1 MIGAGLG
8 SQSDSRR
15 AYPAGVMFRWLLQLV
30 IHGCLITSLSSA
42 GFPDLFSS
50 EKRAGL
56 VPAAEAAAS
65 FRLPPGFKVTVFA
78 AEPDVQQP
86 ISMTFD
92 PRGRLWV
99 AENYTY
105 AEAGVNFATNL
116 NDRVLVLED
125 QDHDGRFDRRTVFWD
140 QAKILTSVEVGLGGV
155 FALCP
160 PQLLFLPDRNG
171 DDVPDGPPEVLLDGF
186 TTTGGNRHT
195 FANGLKWGPDGW
207 LWGRVGISSGA
218 KIGVPGAPDD
228 QRVEMRGGIWR
239 YHPSRRVIEA
249 VSHGTTNPWGL
260 DWNEVGEP
268 FFINTVIG
276 HLWHAIPGAH
286 FQRMHGNDVDPH
298 AYALIGQHAD
308 HYHFDTGAGWQKSRA
323 AFDGSAFAA
332 GSDELG
338 GGHAHCGLMIYQ
350 GDNWPAQYRGKL
362 FTINL
367 HGRRLNVE
375 RLERDGSGYVGRHER
390 DFLHIG
396 DPWFR
401 GLDLIQGP
409 DGSVFLSDWADT
421 GECHDHDGVHR
432 TSGRIYRISYG
443 ESPAPPPPDV
453 SRATGEELLGML
465 TSSNEWLARQARR
478 VIADRKVAGKVN
490 FPSQTQLAVEF
501 AKQTKVAARLRLLWA
516 MNVLG
521 PIDTGW
527 LVQRISGPTRDGHEA
542 VRSWAVRLLT
552 DSLSVQRERLAAPA
566 SEVVKRDAAA
576 AALKTIRDAFV
587 ERARLDQFESVLLY
601 LAAALQQLPVA
612 EREPLALAL
621 VARTEVARDHNLP
634 LLLWTGI
641 EPMIAA
647 QPELAVPLT
656 KAATAPQLRQFI
668 ARRLAEDLVA
678 KPEPVNAL
686 VAAALH
692 WPEPVQSDLIRGLGD
707 GLRGWRKAAA
717 PTGWKAF
724 ADSARQL
731 AVPDVEEQLRSLNL
745 LFGDGRALDDLK
757 AILANDTGDTGS
769 RRNAL
774 RTLLASRAEGLA
786 ALLRKSANDG
796 GLRPEALIGLLQLGE
811 ADAVEFTMHR
821 YQWLGLEER
830 PAVLGALVSR
840 VSGARAVLEAIAKG
854 QIGRAELTAF
864 HARQI
869 AGLGDEALA
878 RQLGEVWG
886 SVQAGGADHSAEA
899 ARWREQLTSDRLRV
913 ANLAQGR
920 RLFGQ
925 NCAPCH
931 KLFGEGGTVGPDL
944 TGSGRSNLD
953 YLLENLLA
961 PSAVVPADYRM
972 TVVTLKDGTVLNGL
986 LREPTARTV
995 TLQSQTEARVIER
1008 SDITTLE
1015 QSDQSMMP
1023 EGILSQLSPEAARD
1037 LIAYLMTPRPLP

>member
-1 MIGAGLG
+1 
-8 SQSDSRR
+8 
-15 AYPAGVMFRWLLQLV
+15 MFRWLLHLV
-30 IHGCLITSLSSA
+30 IHGCLIASLYSA
-42 GFPDLFSS
+42 GFPEPFNT
-50 EKRAGL
+50 EKRSGL
-56 VPAAEAAAS
+56 VPATEAAAS
-65 FRLPPGFKVTVFA
+65 FHLPPGFKVSVFA

-125 QDHDGRFDRRTVFWD
+125 QDHDGRCDRRAVFWD

-186 TTTGGNRHT
+186 TTTSGNRHT

-207 LWGRVGISSGA
+207 LWGRIGISSGA
-218 KIGVPGAPDD
+218 KIGTPGAADD
-228 QRVEMRGGIWR
+228 QRIELRGGIWR
-239 YHPSRRVIEA
+239 YHPGRRVIEA

-260 DWNEVGEP
+260 DWNEIGEP

-308 HYHFDTGAGWQKSRA
+308 HCHFDTGAGWQKSRA
-323 AFDGSAFAA
+323 AFDGSTFAA

-390 DFLHIG
+390 DFLQIG

-401 GLDLIQGP
+401 GLDLIQAP
-409 DGSVFLSDWADT
+409 DGTVLLSDWSDT

-443 ESPAPPPPDV
+443 EARALPPPDV
-453 SRATGEELLGML
+453 SRATADELLALL

-478 VIADRKVAGKVN
+478 VIADRKHAGRSN
-490 FPSQTQLAVEF
+490 FPSRTQLEVEF
-501 AKQTKVAARLRLLWA
+501 ARQNRPTARLRLLWA

-521 PIDTGW
+521 PIDPGW
-527 LVQRISGPTRDGHEA
+527 LVQRISGPTRDGSEA
-542 VRSWAVRLLT
+542 VRSWGVRLLA
-552 DSLSVQRERLAAPA
+552 DSLSIQRESLAAPA
-566 SEVVKRDAAA
+566 SEVVRRDAAA
-576 AALKTIRDAFV
+576 AAMQIIRDALV
-587 ERARLDQFESVLLY
+587 ERARLDPFEGVLLY
-601 LAAALQQLPVA
+601 LASALQMLPVS

-641 EPMIAA
+641 EPLLAA

-656 KAATAPQLRQFI
+656 KAATEPQLRQFI
-668 ARRLAEDLVA
+668 ARRLAEDLESQ
-678 KPEPVNAL
+678 PEPVNAL
-686 VAAALH
+686 VSAALN

-707 GLRGWRKAAA
+707 GLRGWRKATA
-717 PTGWKAF
+717 PFAWKAF
-724 ADSARQL
+724 AETARQI

-757 AILANDTGDTGS
+757 GILADGKADTGP

-786 ALLRKSANDG
+786 PLLRKAADDG
-796 GLRPEALIGLLQLGE
+796 SLRPDALIGLLQLGE
-811 ADAVEFTMHR
+811 ADAVEFTIGR

-830 PAVLGALVSR
+830 PGVMGALVSR
-840 VSGARAVLEAIAKG
+840 VGGAKAVLDAIAKG
-854 QIGRAELTAF
+854 QIARAELTAF

-878 RQLGEVWG
+878 RQLRKFWG
-886 SVQAGGADHSAEA
+886 SVQAGGPDHRTEA
-899 ARWREQLTSDRLRV
+899 ARWREQLTADRLRA
-913 ANLAQGR
+913 ANLANGR

-931 KLFGEGGTVGPDL
+931 RLFGEGGTVGPDL

-986 LREPTARTV
+986 LREPSARTV
-995 TLQSQTEARVIER
+995 TLQSQTESRVIAR
-1008 SDITTLE
+1008 ADIATLE

-1023 EGILSQLSPEAARD
+1023 EGILSPLPSDAARD
-1037 LIAYLMTPRPLP
+1037 LIAYLMSSRPLP

>member
-1 MIGAGLG
+1 M
-8 SQSDSRR
+8 
-15 AYPAGVMFRWLLQLV
+15 
-30 IHGCLITSLSSA
+30 
-42 GFPDLFSS
+42 
-50 EKRAGL
+50 
-56 VPAAEAAAS
+56 
-65 FRLPPGFKVTVFA
+65 PPGFRVNVFA

-86 ISMTFD
+86 ISLTFD

-116 NDRVLVLED
+116 NDRVLIFED

-140 QAKILTSVEVGLGGV
+140 QAKILTSVEVGLGGAFV
-155 FALCP
+155 LCP
-160 PQLLFLPDRNG
+160 PQLLFLADQNG
-171 DDVPDGPPEVLLDGF
+171 DDLPDGPPEVLLDGF
-186 TTTGGNRHT
+186 TTTSGNRHT

-207 LWGRVGISSGA
+207 LWGRIGISSGA
-218 KIGVPGAPDD
+218 KIGVPGTPEE

-239 YHPSRRVIEA
+239 YHPGRRVIEA

-323 AFDGSAFAA
+323 AFDGSTFAA

-350 GDNWPAQYRGKL
+350 GDQWPAPYRGKL

-375 RLERDGSGYVGRHER
+375 RLERDGSGFVGRHER
-390 DFLHIG
+390 DFLQVG

-432 TSGRIYRISYG
+432 ASGRIYRISYG
-443 ESPAPPPPDV
+443 EAPALPPPDV

-465 TSSNEWLARQARR
+465 TSPNEWVARQARR
-478 VIADRKVAGKVN
+478 VIADRKHAGKLN
-490 FPSQTQLAVEF
+490 FPSQTQLEVEF
-501 AKQTKVAARLRLLWA
+501 AKQAKVNSRLRLLWA

-527 LVQRISGPTRDGHEA
+527 LIQRISGPTRDGSEA
-542 VRSWAVRLLT
+542 VRSWIIRLLS
-552 DSLSVQRERLAAPA
+552 DSLAVQRERLATPA
-566 SEVVKRDAAA
+566 SEVVKREAAA

-601 LAAALQQLPVA
+601 LASALQKLPIA
-612 EREPLALAL
+612 DREPLALAL
-621 VARTEVARDHNLP
+621 VTRTEVAGDHNLP

-641 EPMIAA
+641 EPLIAA
-647 QPELAVPLT
+647 QPELALPLT

-668 ARRLAEDLVA
+668 ARRLAEDLESR
-678 KPEPVNAL
+678 PEPVNAL
-686 VAAALH
+686 VTAALA
-692 WPEPVQSDLIRGLGD
+692 WSEPLQADLIRGLGD
-707 GLRGWRKAAA
+707 GLRGWRKATA
-717 PTGWKAF
+717 PHAWKSF
-724 ADSARQL
+724 SESARQIS
-731 AVPDVEEQLRSLNL
+731 VPDVEEHLRGLNL

-757 AILANDTGDTGS
+757 AILTDERADTVT

-786 ALLRKSANDG
+786 ELLRRAANDG
-796 GLRPEALIGLLQLGE
+796 GLRPDALIGLLQLGVP
-811 ADAVEFTMHR
+811 DAVEFTLGR

-830 PAVLGALVSR
+830 PAVLGALVNR
-840 VSGARAVLEAIAKG
+840 AQGAKAVLDAISWS
-854 QIGRAELTAF
+854 QIARTELTSF

-869 AGLGDEALA
+869 AGLGDAALT

-886 SVQAGGADHSAEA
+886 SVQIGGAERAAEA
-899 ARWREQLTSDRLRV
+899 ARWRALLTLERIQSADL
-913 ANLAQGR
+913 ANGRKLFAQT
-920 RLFGQ
+920 
-925 NCAPCH
+925 CAPCH
-931 KLFGEGGTVGPDL
+931 RLFGEGGAVGPDL
-944 TGSGRSNLD
+944 TGSGRANLD
-953 YLLENLLA
+953 YLLENLLN

-972 TVVTLKDGTVLNGL
+972 TVVTLKDGSVLNGL
-986 LREPTARTV
+986 LREPNPRTV
-995 TLQSQTEARVIER
+995 TIQSQTESRVIER
-1008 SDITTLE
+1008 AEIATLE

-1023 EGILSQLSPEAARD
+1023 EGLFSQLSTSQAVD
-1037 LIAYLMTPRPLP
+1037 LVGYLMTPGPRP